1 MSVNVVQQSNL
12 KEVSGT
18 VNIKTV
24 IVNGTNIPPDANKN
38 VNIFVPT
45 KTSQLQNDS
54 SFASIDDVYVKA
66 NALVGSSAL
75 FQDVAKYASGLKTL
89 AGDGKSV
96 SNTAVGS
103 AKKPIYF
110 ADGVPVAGSYTLS
123 DACAKGVAT
132 TVASGNANLVTSGAV
147 YSALQNAGGVNV
159 ELGNWTPQIY
169 GYSGNYLFAVGK
181 YCKIGKM
188 VFIRFSVAVID
199 NPTPVSVGSVDG
211 LPYPGVPQDLPS
223 PLSGYITIDRQ
234 NKGYVGAGANIM
246 GVNESLSSGSGFL
259 GSGWYQS
266 IR

>member
-18 VNIKTV
+18 GKIKTV
-24 IVNGTNIPPDANKN
+24 SVNGTNVQPDANKN
-38 VNIFVPT
+38 VNISVPT

-54 SFASIDDVYVKA
+54 CFNDESSNPKA
-66 NALVGSSAL
+66 NALIGNSAV
-75 FQDVAKYASGLKTL
+75 FRDVSRYASGLKTL
-89 AGDGKSV
+89 ASDGKSV

-110 ADGVPVAGSYTLS
+110 ANGVPVAGTYTLS

-132 TVASGNANLVTSGAV
+132 AVASGNANLVTSGAV
-147 YSALQNAGGVNV
+147 YTALQNAGGVNV
-159 ELGNWTPQIY
+159 ELGDWTPQIH

-234 NKGYVGAGANIM
+234 NKGYVGAGTNIM